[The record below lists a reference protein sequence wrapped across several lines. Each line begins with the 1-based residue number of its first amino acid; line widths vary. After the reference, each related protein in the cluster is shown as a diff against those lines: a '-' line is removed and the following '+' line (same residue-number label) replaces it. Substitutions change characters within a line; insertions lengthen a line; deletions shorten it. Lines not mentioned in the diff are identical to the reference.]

1 MNRDAPAEQGEFDLG
16 GVRWPRPFRIRRL
29 GHFGLNVADP
39 ERSRDFYCRLLGFR
53 VSDPLDFTHRLPEE
67 KRGSVGPTIGYF
79 ARHGTDHH
87 SFVFF
92 PRSAYAAVN
101 PWAAKPQGTVNQ
113 ITWQVGSLQE
123 VSDAFDW
130 FTKRG
135 RPIRRA
141 GRDLPGSNWHFY
153 PPDPEGHT
161 NELYYGIEQIGW
173 DGYSKPREMYGVR
186 YAKPPQLPHKSE
198 LAEVM
203 DATAQGIPIEKGLR
217 AAESGEEKYDV
228 AGILLARPF
237 KIVRHGPVRLFAENM
252 DSMLAFYR
260 DDLGFTVTE
269 EVEYKGHR
277 CFFLR
282 ANTEHHCL
290 ALYPIA
296 LRKELGL
303 SEHTTLLSFG
313 LQVGSYRQLR
323 DAIDFLRREGV
334 QIRLLP
340 PELFPGID
348 YCAFAIDHD
357 GFAFQLYYY
366 MEQIGWDGKPRPAHL
381 RPKIDNAN
389 WPAAVAGQ
397 SDTFLGEPFLGP
409 LG

>member
-1 MNRDAPAEQGEFDLG
+1 MHPEFELG

-29 GHFGLNVADP
+29 GHFGVNVADP
-39 ERSRDFYCRLLGFR
+39 EASRDFYCRLLGFR
-53 VSDPLDFTHRLPEE
+53 VSDPLDFSQRLPED
-67 KRGSVGPTIGYF
+67 KRGTVGPTVGYF

-92 PRSAYAAVN
+92 PRGAYSTLNA
-101 PWAAKPQGTVNQ
+101 WATRPQGTINQ

-123 VSDAFDW
+123 IADAFDW
-130 FTKRG
+130 FTRHG

-186 YAKPPQLPHKSE
+186 YAKPPELPHRSE
-198 LAEVM
+198 LAEVTQAAN
-203 DATAQGIPIEKGLR
+203 DGIPIEKGLR
-217 AAESGEEKYDV
+217 AREAGAETYDV
-228 AGILLARPF
+228 GGILLARPF
-237 KIVRHGPVRLFAENM
+237 KIVRHGPVRLFVDDMAK
-252 DSMLAFYR
+252 MLAFYR
-260 DDLGFTVTE
+260 DDLGLTVTE
-269 EVEYKGHR
+269 EVGYKGHR

-282 ANTEHHCL
+282 ANTEHHSM
-290 ALYPIA
+290 ALYPVA

-303 SEHTTLLSFG
+303 SEHTTLFSFG
-313 LQVGSYRQLR
+313 LQVGSYKQLR
-323 DAIDFLRREGV
+323 DSLDFLKGNGV
-334 QIRLLP
+334 QIRFLP

-348 YCAFAIDHD
+348 YSAFAMDRD
-357 GFAFQLYYY
+357 GFAFQLYWY

-381 RPKIDNAN
+381 RPKVDNAN
-389 WPAAVAGQ
+389 WPAAVPGQ
-397 SDTFLGEPFLGP
+397 SDSFGGEPFLGP